1 MHLVIGNQLIINN
14 QKLRLNMKKSIT
26 LVVLSAVFLT
36 SCVSKKKYVAL
47 EQQYGETKSALQKN
61 QVEKEELE
69 SKFAMIEARAAEYNS
84 KINSLTEE
92 NDAKLDVINGKAV
105 ISNAQ
110 KVKMRATLAKLDPSV
125 LANAT
130 TLEDSINLAVSHNLK
145 KSVAGLD
152 PNDEDININIDETVV
167 MISISDKM
175 LFNSGSY
182 IVSSK
187 ANKILKKLADVINSE
202 PSIEVMI
209 EGHTDSRTINTE
221 RLKDNWDLSVL
232 RATSIARKLQRSY
245 KVDPA
250 KLIASGRSSYVP
262 LVENNSNANRAKN
275 RRTRIIILPN
285 IDKFFALM
293 ASAE

>member
-1 MHLVIGNQLIINN
+1 
-14 QKLRLNMKKSIT
+14 MKKSIT
-26 LVVLSAVFLT
+26 LVVLSTLFLA
-36 SCVSKKKYVAL
+36 SCVSKKKYAEL
-47 EQQYGETKSALQKN
+47 EQQYGETRSALQKN

-69 SKFAMIEARAAEYNS
+69 SKFAMIEARAAEYNA

-92 NDAKLDVINGKAV
+92 NDAKLDVINGKAI

-110 KVKMRATLAKLDPSV
+110 KVKMRATLAKIDPSA
-125 LANAT
+125 LANAK

-145 KSVAGLD
+145 KSISGYD
-152 PNDEDININIDETVV
+152 PNDEDVDINIDETVV

-182 IVSSK
+182 VVSSK

-209 EGHTDSRTINTE
+209 EGHTDARTINTDC
-221 RLKDNWDLSVL
+221 LKDNWDLSVM

-262 LVENNSNANRAKN
+262 LVDNNTSANRAKN
-275 RRTRIIILPN
+275 RRTRIVILPN

>member
-1 MHLVIGNQLIINN
+1 
-14 QKLRLNMKKSIT
+14 MKKSIT
-26 LVVLSAVFLT
+26 VVVLSTLFLT
-36 SCVSKKKYVAL
+36 SCVSKKKYVEL
-47 EQQYGETKSALQKN
+47 EQQYGETRSALQKN

-69 SKFAMIEARAAEYNS
+69 AKFALIEARAAEYNA
-84 KINSLTEE
+84 KINSLTDE
-92 NDAKLDVINGKAV
+92 NDAKLDIINGKTV

-110 KVKMRATLAKLDPSV
+110 KEKMRATLSKLDPSV
-125 LANAT
+125 LANANS
-130 TLEDSINLAVSHNLK
+130 LEDSINLAVSYNLK
-145 KSVAGLD
+145 KSVSGMD
-152 PNDEDININIDETVV
+152 PNDEDINVNIDETVV

-182 IVSSK
+182 VVSSK

-209 EGHTDSRTINTE
+209 EGHTDARTINTDC
-221 RLKDNWDLSVL
+221 LKDNWDLSVL
-232 RATSIARKLQRSY
+232 RATSIARKLQNTY

-262 LVENNSNANRAKN
+262 LVDNNTSDNRAKN
-275 RRTRIIILPN
+275 RRTRIVILPN